1 MKKMKLEDFALR
13 ITYIVDGSEVVVGE
27 GDANVSVTKL
37 LDNDRLVVTLNAAK
51 KVRLVSARLVQSRAL
66 GDNERFFGG
75 GYQSWTLTR
84 EYSPRDRQVGLR
96 NLSNLPIV
104 RTFAAAHGDYD
115 FVRYGKGLYH
125 SHGYTYIR
133 EGRELEFFGSL
144 DESFAFTVFYLD
156 AKEKVFAIVKDVE
169 GADVEGEVRLFDIV
183 RFDGDYDSVFD
194 RYFKLYPLRPAKRGI
209 DRLAGYTSWYNY
221 YQNVTADIVL
231 RDLEGMSVAA
241 GKAAN
246 IFQIDDGYEEK
257 VGDWLRVDKAKFP
270 DGMRPISDAIHA
282 KGYLAGIWVAPFA
295 AEFKAAVVKEHPDWL
310 LRDEKGKLVIGGFAW
325 NGFYVLDHEK
335 AEVREYVKKV
345 FDTAIDEWN
354 YDMFKL
360 DFLYAACIIPRG
372 GKSRGRLMHEA
383 MIFLRECVRDKL
395 LLGCGVPMTSSFGF
409 VDACRTGC
417 DAELSFADKF
427 YVKCTNNEIISTKHS
442 IIDTV
447 FRRHLNGRIFLSD
460 PDVFFLRDDGMKRT
474 DYTQSQKELL
484 AKVNK
489 MCGSVLF
496 VSDNAGDYDAKRRA
510 MLLDAFA
517 PLDGRITEAEM
528 DGSKIHIGFCEKGVE
543 KSFDFD
549 LSTGDYTVR
558 ALK

>member
-1 MKKMKLEDFALR
+1 
-13 ITYIVDGSEVVVGE
+13 
-27 GDANVSVTKL
+27 
-37 LDNDRLVVTLNAAK
+37 
-51 KVRLVSARLVQSRAL
+51 
-66 GDNERFFGG
+66 
-75 GYQSWTLTR
+75 
-84 EYSPRDRQVGLR
+84 
-96 NLSNLPIV
+96 
-104 RTFAAAHGDYD
+104 
-115 FVRYGKGLYH
+115 
-125 SHGYTYIR
+125 
-133 EGRELEFFGSL
+133 
-144 DESFAFTVFYLD
+144 
-156 AKEKVFAIVKDVE
+156 
-169 GADVEGEVRLFDIV
+169 
-183 RFDGDYDSVFD
+183 
-194 RYFKLYPLRPAKRGI
+194 
-209 DRLAGYTSWYNY
+209 
-221 YQNVTADIVL
+221 
-231 RDLEGMSVAA
+231 
-241 GKAAN
+241 
-246 IFQIDDGYEEK
+246 
-257 VGDWLRVDKAKFP
+257 
-270 DGMRPISDAIHA
+270 
-282 KGYLAGIWVAPFA
+282 
-295 AEFKAAVVKEHPDWL
+295 
-310 LRDEKGKLVIGGFAW
+310 
-325 NGFYVLDHEK
+325 
-335 AEVREYVKKV
+335 
-345 FDTAIDEWN
+345 
-354 YDMFKL
+354 MFKL

-383 MIFLRECVRDKL
+383 MTFLRECVRDKL